1 MHLGKRVSKRQF
13 PRWTILW
20 QSSGSDKSTASLVA
34 KGEDVDAVE
43 RRSAKL
49 QLESAVGALIPC
61 HCYPR
66 ALAPNFHRIE
76 GYYFMQRQ
84 SEAVNLGWGSA
95 RRGEAD

>member
-1 MHLGKRVSKRQF
+1 MHLGKWVSKRHFLQ
-13 PRWTILW
+13 WTILW
-20 QSSGSDKSTASLVA
+20 QSSGSDKSAASLVA

-49 QLESAVGALIPC
+49 PLESAVGALIPC
-61 HCYPR
+61 RCYPL